1 VESYKNMPT
10 FGQQEL
16 RQGLLSTPTPP
27 ENACMREPCQVFQKV
42 QLNPKADPTKGFVLL
57 EVLVAMSL
65 ILGSWMAL
73 VATYQYLALRA
84 AQEDNKR
91 TQLRKE
97 FDAFEISEQVRA
109 NANTPLQG
117 MSNESTRMSSR
128 TRAVHV
134 TSKSTP
140 KNKR

>member
-1 VESYKNMPT
+1 M
-10 FGQQEL
+10 
-16 RQGLLSTPTPP
+16 RQ
-27 ENACMREPCQVFQKV
+27 PCQVTQI
-42 QLNPKADPTKGFVLL
+42 DPSDRQIDASQGFVLL
-57 EVLVAMSL
+57 EVLVTMSL

-73 VATYQYLALRA
+73 VATYQNLALRA
-84 AQEDNKR
+84 VQEDNKR

-109 NANTPLQG
+109 NTNTPLQG